1 MASTTSQLGL
11 SPSASFTAPA
21 AAFLAWNWLYAYCVL
36 SSRTVKQWHGID
48 HNGNP
53 RQDLAKYGE
62 VAVREGKMTQ
72 AQIERIQRLEAAG
85 ANAVDGY
92 TLFAA
97 SGIIQRLFNVF

>member
-1 MASTTSQLGL
+1 MAGMSQLGL

-21 AAFLAWNWLYAYCVL
+21 AFLAWNWVYAYCIL
-36 SSRTVKQWHGID
+36 ASRTPKQWYGID

-62 VAVREGKMTQ
+62 VAVREGKMTR
-72 AQIERIQRLEAAG
+72 AQLEQIQRVEAAS
-85 ANAVDGY
+85 ANAVEGY

-97 SGIIQRLFNVF
+97 SGTP